1 MKISSYTTLIRELPH
16 LQQAFDIKRSIWK
29 VPHQQELVDE
39 IFVNEEVIRINRGD
53 VFNSNSN
60 IERFIIST
68 LMWGYPTKGRGNN
81 IDRMLEPKHFDYL
94 ASVLQHFKDNVN
106 MPSHQI
112 EDHLGIVPGLGLST
126 ITKFLYFLDITIDNQ
141 PALIL
146 DNQIIKVINSKRFE
160 ELQPLEGIRYDNGP
174 LRYPDY
180 LYEMNLIADQLKVDP
195 GQLEYFLFTFGNQL
209 S

>member
-1 MKISSYTTLIRELPH
+1 M
-16 LQQAFDIKRSIWK
+16 
-29 VPHQQELVDE
+29 DE
-39 IFVNEEVIRINRGD
+39 IFDDKEVLRINRGD
-53 VFNSNSN
+53 VFNSNTN
-60 IERFIIST
+60 IERFILLT

-94 ASVLQHFKDNVN
+94 ANVLQHFKDNVN

-160 ELQPLEGIRYDNGP
+160 ELQPLKGIRYNNG
-174 LRYPDY
+174 LQRYPDY
-180 LYEMNLIADQLKVDP
+180 LCEMNLIADKLNVDH
-195 GQLEYFLFTFGNQL
+195 GQLEYFLFTFRNQL
-209 S
+209 SY